1 VPPVTQALLGLN
13 IIGFAL
19 QQMMGPWLMAHFA
32 LWPPGDPAAPGFPG
46 FEVWQLV
53 SYGFMHGSMLHL
65 GFNMLG
71 LWMLGR
77 DVEVTFGSKRYLQY
91 YMTCV
96 VTAALVQLL
105 VGQILSWPPFPTV
118 GASGGVFG
126 LLLAFGMLFPNRKVL
141 LLFPP
146 IPMKART
153 FVTLYG
159 VIELVL
165 GITGSESGVAHF
177 AHLGGLAG
185 GFLLIQYWRGRWP
198 FARTR

>member
-1 VPPVTQALLGLN
+1 MPPVTQALLGLN
-13 IIGFAL
+13 IIGYAF

-32 LWPPGDPAAPGFPG
+32 LWPMADQMAPGYPSL
-46 FEVWQLV
+46 EPWQFV
-53 SYGFMHGSMLHL
+53 SYGFLHGSMLHL

-77 DVEVTFGSKRYLQY
+77 DVEHTFGSKRYLQY
-91 YMTCV
+91 YLTCV
-96 VTAALVQLL
+96 VTAAIAQLL
-105 VGQILSWPPFPTV
+105 VGQLLSWPPFPTV

-126 LLLAFGMLFPNRKVL
+126 LLLAFGMLFPERRVL

-159 VIELVL
+159 GIELVL

-185 GFLLIQYWRGRWP
+185 GFFLIQYWRGRWP
-198 FARTR
+198 FSRAR

>member
-1 VPPVTQALLGLN
+1 MPPVTQALLGLN
-13 IIGFAL
+13 IIGYAF

-32 LWPPGDPAAPGFPG
+32 LWPMADSMAPGYPSL
-46 FEVWQLV
+46 EPWQFV
-53 SYGFMHGSMLHL
+53 SYGFLHGSMLHL

-77 DVEVTFGSKRYLQY
+77 DVEYTFGSKRYLQY
-91 YMTCV
+91 YLICV
-96 VTAALVQLL
+96 VTAAVVQLL
-105 VGQILSWPPFPTV
+105 VGELLSWPPFPTV

-126 LLLAFGMLFPNRKVL
+126 LLLAFGMLFPDRRVL

-185 GFLLIQYWRGRWP
+185 GFFMIQYWRGRWP
-198 FARTR
+198 FARSR

>member
-13 IIGFAL
+13 IIGYAF
-19 QQMMGPWLMAHFA
+19 QQMVGPWLMAHFA
-32 LWPPGDPAAPGFPG
+32 LWPMADPMVPGYPSLEP
-46 FEVWQLV
+46 WQFV
-53 SYGFMHGSMLHL
+53 SYGFLHGSMLHL
-65 GFNMLG
+65 SFNMLG

-77 DVEVTFGSKRYLQY
+77 DVETTFGSKRYLQY
-91 YMTCV
+91 YLVCV
-96 VTAALVQLL
+96 VTAAVVQLL
-105 VGQILSWPPFPTV
+105 VGQLLSWPPFPTV

-126 LLLAFGMLFPNRKVL
+126 LLLAFGMLFPERRVL

-185 GFLLIQYWRGRWP
+185 GFFMIQYWRGRWP
-198 FARTR
+198 FSRAG

>member
-1 VPPVTQALLGLN
+1 MPPVTQALLGLN
-13 IIGFAL
+13 IIGYAF

-32 LWPPGDPAAPGFPG
+32 LWPMADPMAPGYPSL
-46 FEVWQLV
+46 EPWQLV
-53 SYGFMHGSMLHL
+53 SYGFLHGSMLHL

-77 DVEVTFGSKRYLQY
+77 DVEHAFGSKRYLQY
-91 YMTCV
+91 YLICV
-96 VTAALVQLL
+96 VTAAVVQLL
-105 VGQILSWPPFPTV
+105 VGELLSWPPFPTV

-126 LLLAFGMLFPNRKVL
+126 LLLAFGMLFPERRVL

-185 GFLLIQYWRGRWP
+185 GFFMIQYWRGRWP
-198 FARTR
+198 FTRAG